1 MDTLLAYRDPYCA
14 SIFMPTHRAGA
25 DSEQDPIR
33 LKNLL
38 RKAGEQMIDSGLR
51 APDAWARLEGASAL
65 LGERTFWQ
73 QRQGGLAVF
82 IGADTHQE
90 YHVPESFQELVMV
103 ADRFHFTPLLGL
115 IGDQTSFFILAIS
128 QNTRRLFRA
137 TRHLIEP
144 LALDGAPANLADA
157 MRFTQEFR
165 HVQFHSQTGPKMPG
179 QGRPT
184 TFHSA
189 GVGADERYEKK
200 RLLEYSQMV
209 DAALGRHL
217 RNHREPLVLA
227 AAEPL
232 RSIYREACH
241 YAGLYRHGI
250 DGNPDRL
257 DARELHQ
264 QALRALEPLF
274 AANRL
279 RAEARYRQL
288 AGTGKAVTDLGAIV
302 LAAHDGLVDVLF
314 AARDTHKWGRYDPA
328 ARRAE
333 EHHTHQRGDQDLIN
347 LAAVEAFRHGGSV
360 YPMSRDLMPG
370 STVAA
375 ATLRFV
381 G

>member
-38 RKAGEQMIDSGLR
+38 RKAGEQMIESGLR

-65 LGERTFWQ
+65 LGERAFWQ

-82 IGADTHQE
+82 VGADTHQE
-90 YHVPESFQELVMV
+90 YHVPENFQELVMV

-115 IGDQTSFFILAIS
+115 VGDQTSFFILAIS

-144 LALDGAPANLADA
+144 VSLDGAPANLADA
-157 MRFTQEFR
+157 QRFTQEFR
-165 HVQFHSQTGPKMPG
+165 HVQFHSQTGPQMPG
-179 QGRPT
+179 QGRSASI
-184 TFHSA
+184 HSA
-189 GVGADERYEKK
+189 GVGVDERYEKK

-209 DAALGRHL
+209 DAALERHL
-217 RNHREPLVLA
+217 RNRREPLVLA

-232 RSIYREACH
+232 LSIYREACH
-241 YAGLYRHGI
+241 YPGLYARGI

-257 DARELHQ
+257 EARELHV
-264 QALRALEPLF
+264 QALRVLEPLF
-274 AANRL
+274 AENR
-279 RAEARYRQL
+279 RKAEARYRQL

-302 LAAHDGLVDVLF
+302 LAAYDGLVDMLF
-314 AARDTHKWGRYDPA
+314 AARDTHKWGRFDPA

-333 EHHTHQRGDQDLIN
+333 EHRTHQPGDQDLIN

-360 YPMSRDLMPG
+360 YPMNRDLMPG
-370 STVAA
+370 SAVAA